1 MDLQRRDMRR
11 SLIVLTVLALAL
23 SACGDDGGGATP
35 TGVETSTT
43 VETTTTTTAP
53 TTTTTAPATTSTTE
67 AATTTEPPEMEDMDV
82 VAYFLL
88 GDLNDPPMGPYLVP
102 VHRGAPETEGV
113 GAAAVTALLEG
124 PTSGE
129 NEGIPSISTAIPEGT
144 RLLGLVIEDGV
155 ATVDL
160 SGEFDDGG
168 GTASMAARLAQV
180 VFTLTRFPTVDEVV
194 FHLDGEPVD
203 VFSSEGIILEGAQ
216 TREDY
221 YEQIPPIF
229 VDSPAWGEVV
239 ESPVTVT
246 GISNVFEAT
255 FQIMLTDDDGEPLYE
270 NFVTA
275 SCGTGC
281 WGDFLVEITYELDRD
296 QFGALIVW
304 EFSAKDGSRQ
314 NIREY
319 PIQLR

>member
-1 MDLQRRDMRR
+1 MRR
-11 SLIVLTVLALAL
+11 FLIVLTVLALAL
-23 SACGDDGGGATP
+23 SACGDDGGAATTTGA
-35 TGVETSTT
+35 ETSTT

-53 TTTTTAPATTSTTE
+53 TTTTGVPETTTTAAETTT
-67 AATTTEPPEMEDMDV
+67 TTTEPPEMEDVDL

-88 GDLNDPPMGPYLVP
+88 GDINDPPMGPYLVP

-129 NEGIPSISTAIPEGT
+129 SEGIPSISTAIPEGT

-194 FHLDGEPVD
+194 FHLDGEPVE

-216 TREDY
+216 TRENY
-221 YEQIPPIF
+221 LEQIPPIF

-255 FQIMLTDDDGEPLYE
+255 FQIMLTDDDGAPLYE
-270 NFVTA
+270 DFVTA

-281 WGDFLVEITYELDRD
+281 WGDFSVEIPYEVDRD

>member
-1 MDLQRRDMRR
+1 MRKF
-11 SLIVLTVLALAL
+11 LIGLTVLAMVLV
-23 SACGDDGGGATP
+23 ACGESGDGASTTAGETSIPVETTTP
-35 TGVETSTT
+35 TAP
-43 VETTTTTTAP
+43 ETTTTTSAPGPTITAP
-53 TTTTTAPATTSTTE
+53 ETTTTTE
-67 AATTTEPPEMEDMDV
+67 APEMEEMDV

-88 GDLNDPPMGPYLVP
+88 DDINDPPMGPYLVP
-102 VHRGAPETEGV
+102 VHRGTPETEGV
-113 GAAAVTALLEG
+113 GAAAVTTLLEG

-129 NEGIPSISTAIPEGT
+129 SEGTPSISTAIPDGT
-144 RLLGLVIEDGV
+144 RLLGLVIEEGV

-194 FHLDGEPVD
+194 FHLDGEPVE
-203 VFSSEGIILEGAQ
+203 VFSSEGITLEGAQ

-239 ESPVTVT
+239 DSPVTVT

-255 FQIMLTDDDGEPLYE
+255 FQVLLTDDDGEPLYE
-270 NFVTA
+270 DFVTA

-281 WGDFLVEITYELDRD
+281 WGDFSVEIPYEIDRD
-296 QFGALIVW
+296 QYGALIVW

>member
-1 MDLQRRDMRR
+1 MRKF
-11 SLIVLTVLALAL
+11 LILLTVLALAL
-23 SACGDDGGGATP
+23 SACGEEGGGATT
-35 TGVETSTT
+35 TGAETSTT
-43 VETTTTTTAP
+43 VETTTTTSAP
-53 TTTTTAPATTSTTE
+53 TTTTTAPETTTT
-67 AATTTEPPEMEDMDV
+67 AQDTTTTTEPPEMEEMDV
-82 VAYFLL
+82 VVYFLL
-88 GDLNDPPMGPYLVP
+88 EDVNDPPMGPYLVP
-102 VHRGAPETEGV
+102 VYRGAPETEGV
-113 GAAAVTALLEG
+113 GAAAVMALLEG

-129 NEGIPSISTAIPEGT
+129 SEGIPSISTAIPEGT
-144 RLLGLVIEDGV
+144 RLLGIVIEDGV

-180 VFTLTRFPTVDEVV
+180 VFTLTRFPTVDAVE
-194 FHLDGEPVD
+194 FHLDGEPVE
-203 VFSSEGIILEGAQ
+203 VFSSEGIILDGPQA
-216 TREDY
+216 REDY

-229 VDSPAWGEVV
+229 VDSPAWGEIV

-270 NFVTA
+270 DFVTA

-281 WGDFLVEITYELDRD
+281 WGDFSVEIPYEIDRD

>member
-1 MDLQRRDMRR
+1 MRKF
-11 SLIVLTVLALAL
+11 LILLTALAL
-23 SACGDDGGGATP
+23 VLAACGDDGGGATTTP
-35 TGVETSTT
+35 AETSTT
-43 VETTTTTTAP
+43 VETTTTTAP
-53 TTTTTAPATTSTTE
+53 TTTTSVPEATTTAVETTT
-67 AATTTEPPEMEDMDV
+67 TTTEPPEMEEMDV
-82 VAYFLL
+82 VAYFILE
-88 GDLNDPPMGPYLVP
+88 DINDPPMGPFLVP

-113 GAAAVTALLEG
+113 GGAAVTALLNG
-124 PTSGE
+124 PTSAE
-129 NEGIPSISTAIPEGT
+129 TEGIPSISTAIPEGT

-180 VFTLTRFPTVDEVV
+180 VFTLTRFPTVDGVV
-194 FHLDGEPVD
+194 FHLDGEPVE
-203 VFSSEGIILEGAQ
+203 VFSSEGIILDGPQ
-216 TREDY
+216 TRDDY
-221 YEQIPPIF
+221 LEQVPAIF

-239 ESPVTVT
+239 ESPLVVT
-246 GISNVFEAT
+246 GIANVFEAT
-255 FQIMLTDDDGEPLYE
+255 FQMMLTDDDGEPLFE
-270 NFVTA
+270 EPVMA

-281 WGDFLVEITYELDRD
+281 WGDFSVEIPYEIDRD

>member
-1 MDLQRRDMRR
+1 MRKF
-11 SLIVLTVLALAL
+11 LIVFTVLALVL
-23 SACGDDGGGATP
+23 SACGEDGGGATT
-35 TGVETSTT
+35 TGAETSTT
-43 VETTTTTTAP
+43 VEPTTTATAP
-53 TTTTTAPATTSTTE
+53 TTPTTVPETTSTTE
-67 AATTTEPPEMEDMDV
+67 AETTTTTEPPEMEGLDV

-88 GDLNDPPMGPYLVP
+88 EDLNDPPMGPYLVP
-102 VHRGAPETEGV
+102 VHRGDAETEGV
-113 GAAAVTALLEG
+113 GAAAMMELLAG
-124 PTSGE
+124 PTSDE
-129 NEGIPSISTAIPEGT
+129 AEGIPSIATAIPEGT
-144 RLLGLVIEDGV
+144 SLLGLVIEDGV

-194 FHLDGEPVD
+194 FHLDGEPVE
-203 VFSSEGIILEGAQ
+203 VFSSEGIVLEEPQ

-229 VDSPAWGEVV
+229 VDSPAWGEMV

-270 NFVTA
+270 DFVTA

-281 WGDFLVEITYELDRD
+281 WGDFSVEIPYEVDRN

-304 EFSAKDGSRQ
+304 ESSAEDGSRQ